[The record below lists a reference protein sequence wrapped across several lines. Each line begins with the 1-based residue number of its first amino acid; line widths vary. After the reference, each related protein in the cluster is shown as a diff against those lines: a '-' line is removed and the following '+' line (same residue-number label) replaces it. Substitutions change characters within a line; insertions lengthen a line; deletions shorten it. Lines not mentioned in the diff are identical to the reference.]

1 MIDRDFLRGFI
12 KLYAFSLA
20 ADGEV
25 YGLKILEEMN
35 QHGFSL
41 SPGTL
46 YPALHAL
53 LREQDVTVHQ
63 RMVEGKNTQ
72 VLPAYSKRPARTE
85 GSEGASA
92 HAGEYRVSMT

>member
-1 MIDRDFLRGFI
+1 MIDRDFIRGFI

-20 ADGEV
+20 ADGEP

-53 LREQDVTVHQ
+53 LREGDVTMHQ
-63 RMVEGKNTQ
+63 RNGRRKK
-72 VLPAYSKRPARTE
+72 YSSFTCLQQK
-85 GSEGASA
+85 G
-92 HAGEYRVSMT
+92 GEN

>member
-1 MIDRDFLRGFI
+1 
-12 KLYAFSLA
+12 
-20 ADGEV
+20 V

-72 VLPAYSKRPARTE
+72 ALPAYSKRPARTE

-92 HAGEYRVSMT
+92 HAEACRVSMT

>member
-1 MIDRDFLRGFI
+1 MIDRDLLRGFI

-20 ADGEV
+20 ADGEP
-25 YGLKILEEMN
+25 YGLKILEGMN

-53 LREQDVTVHQ
+53 LREGDVTVHQ
-63 RMVEGKNTQ
+63 HGRRKNTQ
-72 VLPAYSKRPARTE
+72 VLPAYS
-85 GSEGASA
+85 
-92 HAGEYRVSMT
+92 